1 MLENRL
7 QPNLDPHVLARELS
21 NRLLIDGTLR
31 PALSGRRF
39 AVINPATGDTIAEA
53 AEGAA
58 ADVALAVD
66 AATRA
71 QKIWAKTAARER
83 GKLIAECGRL
93 LNDHIEELGRLIA
106 LETGKALRTE
116 SRVEASVVADIFTY
130 YGARASRL
138 HGHAMPIPPA

>member
-1 MLENRL
+1 MATAPPFCANSVFERIGQGILMRENRL

-66 AATRA
+66 AAARA
-71 QKIWAKTAARER
+71 HEICAKTAPRER
-83 GKLIAECGRL
+83 GRLIAAGGRL
-93 LNDHIEELGRLIA
+93 LSDHSEELGRL
-106 LETGKALRTE
+106 
-116 SRVEASVVADIFTY
+116 
-130 YGARASRL
+130 
-138 HGHAMPIPPA
+138 

>member
-1 MLENRL
+1 MATAPPFCANSVFERIGQGILMRENRL

-39 AVINPATGDTIAEA
+39 AVINPATGETIAEA

-58 ADVALAVD
+58 AAVAIAVD

-71 QKIWAKTAARER
+71 QKIWAKTASREPGR
-83 GKLIAECGRL
+83 RTAECGPPP
-93 LNDHIEELGRLIA
+93 NPQ
-106 LETGKALRTE
+106 
-116 SRVEASVVADIFTY
+116 S
-130 YGARASRL
+130 
-138 HGHAMPIPPA
+138 HGPAPL

>member
-1 MLENRL
+1 MATAPPFCANSVFERIGQGILMRENRL

-31 PALSGRRF
+31 PALSWRRF

-71 QKIWAKTAARER
+71 QKDWAKTASRER
-83 GKLIAECGRL
+83 GKLIAGCGRL
-93 LNDHIEELGRLIA
+93 LNPHSHQLAPL
-106 LETGKALRTE
+106 L
-116 SRVEASVVADIFTY
+116 
-130 YGARASRL
+130 
-138 HGHAMPIPPA
+138 